1 MESPDK
7 SDKCVYAELV
17 KEASEIIKPA
27 FTIDDL
33 YNFVKKVSGSLPCGE
48 TKTTKDQICPLLKTC
63 EFYQKTSF
71 FELTDFV
78 EKPKLNKQST
88 PLCECGRPL
97 VNKLVC
103 SDRNCQQ
110 TSW

>member
-7 SDKCVYAELV
+7 SDKCVYAKLV

-27 FTIDDL
+27 FIIDDL

-63 EFYQKTSF
+63 EFYQQTSF
-71 FELTDFV
+71 FELTDFT
-78 EKPKLNKQST
+78 EKSKLNEQST